1 MGTDAVAQ
9 DLLRQCAGASARAR
23 TESVFVGR
31 AATLPALVKGGNE
44 AGAELPENCLF
55 PGLPVPNPGLEKGEV
70 DGEGQ
75 RDGADLFV
83 LRPDKAAFWYFQG
96 LLRIPERFMEGGGVF
111 GKLLNYAFRRDGGMS
126 WNALWR
132 GWSKEVE
139 QGLGNG
145 VKVEGWEVS
154 VALGGKGVQGGGYAE
169 PGGSVGEGMAE
180 RKLGA
185 LWRESGGRRWR
196 EGW

>member
-1 MGTDAVAQ
+1 
-9 DLLRQCAGASARAR
+9 
-23 TESVFVGR
+23 
-31 AATLPALVKGGNE
+31 
-44 AGAELPENCLF
+44 
-55 PGLPVPNPGLEKGEV
+55 
-70 DGEGQ
+70 
-75 RDGADLFV
+75 
-83 LRPDKAAFWYFQG
+83 
-96 LLRIPERFMEGGGVF
+96 
-111 GKLLNYAFRRDGGMS
+111 MS

-196 EGW
+196 AFG